1 MLLEGTVGAVTV
13 VAVLAVS
20 HFSCLFATVMASATV
35 WGIAARTLP
44 LHLALSRVKFMWLL
58 LY

>member
-20 HFSCLFATVMASATV
+20 HFSCLVATVMASVTV
-35 WGIAARTLP
+35 WEIAARTLP
-44 LHLALSRVKFMWLL
+44 LHPALPLVKFMWLL